1 MPIEVPIFTVIFGA
15 VFMQSVVGFGSAMIA
30 MALLPQWLGLKDAAP
45 LVSLIVITLEGI
57 LLVRYRAAVQWRS
70 IWQIGLAMALGAPL
84 GVWALGR
91 VDSRLLLPVLGG
103 VIVAYALYALLNW
116 RLPELTG
123 RRWAWGFGF
132 VAGVLEG
139 LFSFAG
145 PPVIIYGQCRRWGP
159 SEFKGNLQA
168 LFLLDHLIVISSR
181 AIAGAYTPAVLRHYL
196 ISLPALA
203 LGVGV
208 GLIVARVIQ
217 PGVFR
222 TLALAT
228 LLVVGVRLFF

>member
-1 MPIEVPIFTVIFGA
+1 
-15 VFMQSVVGFGSAMIA
+15 
-30 MALLPQWLGLKDAAP
+30 
-45 LVSLIVITLEGI
+45 
-57 LLVRYRAAVQWRS
+57 
-70 IWQIGLAMALGAPL
+70 MALGAPL

-91 VDSRLLLPVLGG
+91 VDSRFLLPVLGG
-103 VIVAYALYALLNW
+103 VIVAYALYALLSW

-123 RRWAWGFGF
+123 RRWACGFGF

-139 LFSFAG
+139 LFNFAG

-168 LFLLDHLIVISSR
+168 LFLLDHLIVITSR
-181 AIAGAYTPAVLRHYL
+181 AIAGAYTATVLRNYL
-196 ISLPALA
+196 TSLPSLA
-203 LGVGV
+203 LGV

-222 TLALAT
+222 TLALRDTARRRGAPV
-228 LLVVGVRLFF
+228 LLTSRRPFYRSLVPGHGARAACQAQVCGGNWKSWCASA